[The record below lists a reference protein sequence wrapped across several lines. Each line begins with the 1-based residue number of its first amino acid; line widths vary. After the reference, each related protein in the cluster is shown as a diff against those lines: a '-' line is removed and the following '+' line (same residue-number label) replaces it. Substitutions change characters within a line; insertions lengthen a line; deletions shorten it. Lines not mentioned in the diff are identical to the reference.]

1 MLKQKGPAA
10 GSWDPKISPP
20 WPQRASPTRSGPKRH
35 FHSPP
40 HATQEPSLTFGALC
54 LRKRPFFRAFVFC
67 LNHTQSCAPGASF
80 VLHNYNSAAELPP
93 EPRRLRPSPQ
103 RRGSPATES
112 PRSGASGPVQTRCR
126 GRKTR
131 SSPRHLCAL
140 PEAPAP
146 RLPSEPASRSFGTP
160 PRAPTLSGGAWITP
174 RPGCP
179 TSQSPREADSRCD
192 DGAVARAPRPK
203 AAALGRLERRLPGWS
218 NRDPETPAAA
228 GELRA
233 EMAAHEVTPDHH
245 RGESLPLFGTLT
257 DAEARRESTGYK
269 WRSRRKM
276 LTPTFH
282 FTILEDFLDVMNE
295 QANILVNKFKKHIDG
310 EAFNCFFDIALC
322 ALDIICETAMGKN
335 IGAQSDDDSKYVRAV
350 YRMSDMIHRRM
361 KAPWLWLD
369 FLYLM
374 FNEGWEHKRTLQ
386 IVHNFTNDVIN
397 ERAKEIKR
405 AEECQSDESDATCS
419 RKKRRAFLDLL
430 LNVVDDEGRKLSHD
444 DVREEVDTFMF
455 EGHDTTAAAM
465 SWSLYLLG
473 SYPEVQKKLDEELDE
488 VFGQSDRPATI
499 EDLKKLKYL
508 ECVIKETLRL
518 FPSVPFFARH
528 LNEDC
533 EIGGYSIAKGSQA
546 LIIPYALHRDP
557 KNFPNPEEFQPERF
571 FPQNAAGRH
580 PYAYVP
586 FSAGPRNCIGQ
597 RFAIMEEKTV
607 LSCILRHFWVECS
620 QKREELGLAGEL
632 ILRPSN
638 GIWIKLKRRN
648 VREP

>member
-1 MLKQKGPAA
+1 MMAQWLVHLGQKLLLWGALSAVSLAGVTVILKLLQLLASYVRKWLHMKSLPTITEGRAYPFLGHLLMLKPDARDFFQQLIEYSEKY
-10 GSWDPKISPP
+10 
-20 WPQRASPTRSGPKRH
+20 RH
-35 FHSPP
+35 LP
-40 HATQEPSLTFGALC
+40 
-54 LRKRPFFRAFVFC
+54 VFK
-67 LNHTQSCAPGASF
+67 LW
-80 VLHNYNSAAELPP
+80 L
-93 EPRRLRPSPQ
+93 
-103 RRGSPATES
+103 
-112 PRSGASGPVQTRCR
+112 GPVPLVVMYNTEVVEMILTNSKHIDKSYMYKFLQ
-126 GRKTR
+126 
-131 SSPRHLCAL
+131 P
-140 PEAPAP
+140 
-146 RLPSEPASRSFGTP
+146 
-160 PRAPTLSGGAWITP
+160 W
-174 RPGCP
+174 
-179 TSQSPREADSRCD
+179 
-192 DGAVARAPRPK
+192 
-203 AAALGRLERRLPGWS
+203 LGLGL
-218 NRDPETPAAA
+218 
-228 GELRA
+228 
-233 EMAAHEVTPDHH
+233 
-245 RGESLPLFGTLT
+245 LT
-257 DAEARRESTGYK
+257 STGYK